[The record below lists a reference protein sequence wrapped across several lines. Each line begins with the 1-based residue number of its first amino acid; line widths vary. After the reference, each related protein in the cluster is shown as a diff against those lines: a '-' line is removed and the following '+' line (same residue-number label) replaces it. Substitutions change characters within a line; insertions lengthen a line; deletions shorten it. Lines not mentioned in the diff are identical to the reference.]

1 MKLHSLSRSK
11 GLHKKSIRVGRWD
24 GSGRGNYSGKWLKGQ
39 KARSGA
45 QVSPFF
51 EWGQTPLIQKMP
63 KQRGFKRYFKLKEE
77 LTILNLA
84 EIERNPNITDTLTK
98 EVLIQEKYISD
109 SKNIV
114 KILWNGDLSKKLKVS
129 GIDKLSVSAK
139 SKIESV
145 GWTIEG

>member
-1 MKLHSLSRSK
+1 M
-11 GLHKKSIRVGRWD
+11 
-24 GSGRGNYSGKWLKGQ
+24 
-39 KARSGA
+39 
-45 QVSPFF
+45 
-51 EWGQTPLIQKMP
+51 
-63 KQRGFKRYFKLKEE
+63 
-77 LTILNLA
+77 
-84 EIERNPNITDTLTK
+84 
-98 EVLIQEKYISD
+98 IQEKYISD